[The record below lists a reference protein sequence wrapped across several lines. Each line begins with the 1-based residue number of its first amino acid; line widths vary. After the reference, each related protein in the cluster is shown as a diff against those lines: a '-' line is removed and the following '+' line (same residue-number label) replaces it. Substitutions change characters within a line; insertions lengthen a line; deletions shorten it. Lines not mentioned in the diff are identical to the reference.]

1 MATEGVEHAT
11 GAGASTSTR
20 GIDLLEGEEVL
31 RNELPSKV
39 NWWKSLFVAFILVI
53 LGFMILLGGDLGT
66 ALIPLLLAGLV
77 GVYVRYARRRSRYIV
92 TNHRVKKSVGLARKT
107 TGEALISD
115 IRGLSTEQSFF
126 ERLVGTGSVLIDSG
140 AAAGK
145 LGIKGVQNHT
155 ELANT
160 IREQQ
165 RRIEESSEAA

>member
-1 MATEGVEHAT
+1 MSTEAANPPEQVT
-11 GAGASTSTR
+11 SGASTKA
-20 GIDLLEGEEVL
+20 IDLLEGEQVL

-39 NWWKSLFVAFILVI
+39 NWWKSLFLAVVLVI
-53 LGFMILLGGDLGT
+53 LAFMIILGGDLGT
-66 ALIPLLLAGLV
+66 GLVPLILAGLI

-92 TNHRVKKSVGLARKT
+92 TNHRVKKSVGLLRKT
-107 TGEALISD
+107 TGEALITD

-126 ERLVGTGSVLIDSG
+126 QRLFGTGSVLIDSG

-145 LGIKGVQNHT
+145 LGIQGVQNHR

-165 RRIEESSEAA
+165 RRLEETDQES